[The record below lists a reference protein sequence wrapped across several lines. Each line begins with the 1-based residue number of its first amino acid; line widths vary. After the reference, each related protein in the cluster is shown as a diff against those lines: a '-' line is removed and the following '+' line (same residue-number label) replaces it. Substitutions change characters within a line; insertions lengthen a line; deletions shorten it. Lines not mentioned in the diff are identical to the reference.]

1 MDINKITDFLAY
13 IPYLEENSDVL
24 MHSILNRLPYL
35 SDKEKQQTLEAYL
48 YARSKHKDVKRLSWE
63 AYIVHPL
70 RVLEFLIPLHPDVA
84 TIQSALMHDL
94 IEDTEVTYEDIE
106 SRFGEDVAWLCE
118 GLVKVSTVRRSGEER
133 QLETLKKTFLAMGKD
148 LRVIFI
154 KIADRVHNIQTLHYH
169 PTQEKRERIALET
182 IKVYV
187 PIAKRLWL
195 YVLQWYLENWSF
207 AQLEP
212 TEYQKIAQYVHKH
225 YSWWDNYK
233 NVWIQRLDR
242 LFSEENIEYELILWR
257 VKSPYRIRKKL
268 QKYQSSDIS
277 KIMDIL
283 AFRIITQ
290 KVSDCYTILWIIH
303 KHYTPIFA
311 KMKDYIA
318 IPKPNW
324 YKSLHTTILWMF
336 DFPVEVQVRTQKMDQ
351 VANYWV
357 AAHFSYSD
365 EDSGPNPIV
374 SDKQQEWIERL
385 QEIVTK
391 FKKSPNKE
399 AFKDELNIELLQ
411 QTIFVYTPKG
421 DIIELP
427 MKSSVLDFA
436 FRVHT
441 DVWLR
446 FKNAHVNWKIVPI
459 DYRLKTWDIVAIS
472 TFKMKVTANS
482 SRLRNLST
490 PWAKTKLQKF
500 LRHQERKEIFER
512 VEKKINEKL
521 TFYELPALYSKEDR
535 ITKVYQWNQ
544 YEWLLYR
551 VYDGQYRITR
561 LLKEVYS
568 DKMKEKDVLII
579 DKQEEV
585 MEAVLSYNSEIVIDW
600 HGISN
605 SVLCPECTPS
615 PWNRVIARS
624 WKDGIKIHTVK
635 CNSLDTINTKK
646 LLEAHWKW
654 EKARP
659 YTVSFQVTTDK
670 KPWVLLQLL
679 RIVERFGLSIW
690 SLQST
695 ENNKWTHSEISFE
708 IVFTNPST
716 VWYFV
721 ERILEKAFFKTVET
735 SFLAEG

>member
-13 IPYLEENSDVL
+13 TPYLEENTDIL
-24 MHSILNRLPYL
+24 MDSILDRLPYL
-35 SDKEKQQTLEAYL
+35 SVLEKQESLDAYE
-48 YARSKHKDVKRLSWE
+48 YAKIHHKDIQRLSWE

-70 RVLEFLIPLHPDVA
+70 RVLEFLIPLHPDIA

-94 IEDTEVTYEDIE
+94 IEDTEVSYEDVE
-106 SRFGEDVAWLCE
+106 SRFGEDVARLCE

-182 IKVYV
+182 LKVFV

-195 YVLQWYLENWSF
+195 YVLQGYLENWSF

-212 TEYQKIAQYVHKH
+212 SEYERIAKYVYKH

-233 NVWIQRLDR
+233 NVWIQRLEW
-242 LFSEENIEYELILWR
+242 LFSEEDIEYEVVFWR

-283 AFRIITQ
+283 AFRVISK
-290 KVSDCYTILWIIH
+290 KVSDCYTILGIIH

-324 YKSLHTTILWMF
+324 YKSLHTTLLWMF

-365 EDSGPNPIV
+365 DESSLDYVV

-385 QEIVTK
+385 QDIVTK
-391 FKKSPNKE
+391 FRESPNKE

-446 FKNAHVNWKIVPI
+446 FKNAHVDWKIVPI
-459 DYRLKTWDIVAIS
+459 DYRLETWDIVAIS
-472 TFKMKVTANS
+472 TYKIKITANS

-500 LRHQERKEIFER
+500 LRNQEKKEIFDR

-521 TFYELPALYSKEDR
+521 AFHKLPALYSKEDR
-535 ITKVYQWNQ
+535 ITKTYQWNQ
-544 YEWLLYR
+544 YEWLLFKI
-551 VYDGQYRITR
+551 YDWQYRTTR
-561 LLKEVYS
+561 LLKKIY
-568 DKMKEKDVLII
+568 I
-579 DKQEEV
+579 DQMEAIGATTIQKQEEIIESV
-585 MEAVLSYNSEIVIDW
+585 VSYNSDIIIDGY
-600 HGISN
+600 GISN
-605 SVLCPECTPS
+605 STLCPECVPTPWS
-615 PWNRVIARS
+615 RIIARS
-624 WKDGIKIHTVK
+624 WKDGIKIHTIE
-635 CNSLDTINTKK
+635 CNSLNTINTKK

-654 EKARP
+654 EKASS
-659 YTVSFQVTTDK
+659 YSVLFQILSDK
-670 KPWVLLQLL
+670 KPWVLLQIL
-679 RIVERFGLSIW
+679 RVVERFGLSIW
-690 SLQST
+690 SLHSS
-695 ENNKWTHSEISFE
+695 ENNGWTQLQITFE

-721 ERILEKAFFKTVET
+721 ERILEKSFFKTVEI
-735 SFLAEG
+735 SFVS